1 MIFQSLL
8 GHPLCMALV
17 RYKWNRLGRYIYFV
31 ILFFY
36 LLFVASV
43 TLFTLSTPA
52 PYSAS
57 QIMAASRWKEN
68 VTKEGLQQL
77 LDMSKDEG
85 YGTIESCRDVEA
97 YTGVTRRFVTQ
108 VSKLLI
114 VCLAVIHM
122 LKETLQLTRNRLA
135 YLNVSNFIEWT
146 CYVTAMVF
154 VIDFS
159 DCHKSTGL
167 RFGWQWQVGGGWKN
181 PKFIPKYRIQ
191 LNQIQILSSNPV
203 KMPIF

>member
-1 MIFQSLL
+1 
-8 GHPLCMALV
+8 MALV
-17 RYKWNRLGRYIYFV
+17 RYKWNRLGRYIYFA

-57 QIMAASRWKEN
+57 QILAASKMGEN
-68 VTKEGLQQL
+68 VTRDALQHL
-77 LDMSKDEG
+77 LDVSQNEG
-85 YGTIESCRDVEA
+85 YGSIASCRDVEA
-97 YTGVTRRFVTQ
+97 YTGVRRRLVTQ

-114 VCLAVIHM
+114 VCLALIHM
-122 LKETLQLTRNRLA
+122 FKETLQLTRNRLR
-135 YLNVSNFIEWT
+135 YLSLANFIEWT

-154 VIDFS
+154 VVDFS

-167 RFGWQWQVGGGWKN
+167 RFGWQWQVG
-181 PKFIPKYRIQ
+181 F
-191 LNQIQILSSNPV
+191 SSNPV
-203 KMPIF
+203 FTIL

>member
-1 MIFQSLL
+1 
-8 GHPLCMALV
+8 MALV

-43 TLFTLSTPA
+43 TVFTLSTPA

-57 QIMAASRWKEN
+57 QIMSVSGLKEN
-68 VTKEGLQQL
+68 VTKEDLQLL

-97 YTGVTRRFVTQ
+97 YTGLTRRFVTK

-167 RFGWQWQVGGGWKN
+167 RFGWQWQVW
-181 PKFIPKYRIQ
+181 
-191 LNQIQILSSNPV
+191 
-203 KMPIF
+203 